1 MYLGRQLRDSPE
13 SSSSSAGLP
22 CKILFFL
29 DSNTMSCLSL
39 CVNLVLL
46 GVDIFNV
53 FQKTTECEFLV
64 TPWAAEWLFTSV
76 SSLMFL
82 EIIKECTILVTGCA
96 AEWFS
101 TSMISLMFFQ
111 MTIECECLVTP
122 WAAERLFTSVS
133 SLMFLQIIKEC
144 TILIAGWASKW
155 FFSWMCSLL
164 SPVEVT

>member
-1 MYLGRQLRDSPE
+1 MAWLCISYYLKL
-13 SSSSSAGLP
+13 SSIVSRTTVAGFSRIIIILCWSSMRNP
-22 CKILFFL
+22 FFL

-39 CVNLVLL
+39 CDNLVLL

-76 SSLMFL
+76 SSLTFL
-82 EIIKECTILVTGCA
+82 QIIKECTILVTGCA

-101 TSMISLMFFQ
+101 TSMSSLMFFQ
-111 MTIECECLVTP
+111 TTMECEFLVTP
-122 WAAERLFTSVS
+122 WAAEWLFTSVS
-133 SLMFLQIIKEC
+133 SLMFFQ
-144 TILIAGWASKW
+144 TTMD
-155 FFSWMCSLL
+155 SWMCSLL